1 MDPEVALRAAAAI
14 LGALVAARALYSAI
28 RTIILPRSSNDWV
41 TRVAFIAVRAVL
53 DLIAPPKR
61 PYAWR
66 DRVFAYF
73 GPVGLL
79 AAALTWILLVFAGFT
94 LLFWGTGT
102 TTLGQAA
109 RESGSALLTLG
120 FYSPPG
126 GIQTA
131 LTFIEAV
138 LGLGLAA
145 LLVTYLP
152 TIHGAFSRREVAVNL
167 LEVRADSPASAVAM
181 LERYQRL
188 GRWDALH
195 LEWERWEV
203 WFAELEESH
212 TSIAALAFY
221 RSTRATNSWIT
232 AAGAVMDAAALS
244 RSLLDI
250 PRDVQA
256 DLAIRAGFVALR
268 SIADFFGIAY
278 DPHPAQGD
286 PTSVTREKF
295 DLAAFEL
302 EAAGLPLKE
311 DRDQAFRDFNGWR
324 VNYDRTLLAISR
336 LIVAPVAHW
345 NGTSER
351 ESLGRVQLNQ
361 RRRTA

>member
-1 MDPEVALRAAAAI
+1 MDPEMLLRLAAAV
-14 LGALVAARALYSAI
+14 LGALIAARALYSAI
-28 RTIILPRSSNDWV
+28 RTIILPRSSNDWI
-41 TRVAFIAVRAVL
+41 TRVAFIAVRMVL
-53 DLIAPPKR
+53 DFIAPAR
-61 PYAWR
+61 SAYAWR

-94 LLFWGTGT
+94 LIFWGTGT
-102 TTLGQAA
+102 ATLSHAA
-109 RESGSALLTLG
+109 RESGSGLLTLG
-120 FYSPPG
+120 FFAPPG

-131 LTFIEAV
+131 LTFVEAV

-145 LLVTYLP
+145 LLIAYLP
-152 TIHGAFSRREVAVNL
+152 TIHSAFSRREVAVNL

-188 GRWDALH
+188 GRWDVLH
-195 LEWERWEV
+195 LEWERWEI

-221 RSTRATNSWIT
+221 RSTRPTNSWIT
-232 AAGAVMDAAALS
+232 AAGAVMDAAALC

-250 PRDVQA
+250 PKDIQA

-278 DPHPAQGD
+278 DLRPAQTD

-295 DLAAFEL
+295 DQAAAEL
-302 EAAGLPLKE
+302 EAAGIPLRP

-336 LIVAPVAHW
+336 LVVAPAAFW
-345 NGTSER
+345 NGAAER
-351 ESLGRVQLNQ
+351 EMLGRIDLDPG
-361 RRRTA
+361 RARH

>member
-1 MDPEVALRAAAAI
+1 MDPEMLLRLAAVVVGTLI
-14 LGALVAARALYSAI
+14 AARALYSAI
-28 RTIILPRSSNDWV
+28 RTIILPRSSNDWI
-41 TRVAFIAVRAVL
+41 TRMAFLAVRFVL
-53 DLIAPPKR
+53 DFIAPPRR
-61 PYAWR
+61 PFLWR

-79 AAALTWILLVFAGFT
+79 AAALTWLLLVFSGFT
-94 LLFWGTGT
+94 LIFWGTGT
-102 TTLGQAA
+102 RTLSHAA

-120 FYSPPG
+120 FFAPG
-126 GIQTA
+126 GALQTA
-131 LTFIEAV
+131 LTFVEAA

-181 LERYQRL
+181 LERFQRL

-221 RSTRATNSWIT
+221 RSPRPTNSWIT
-232 AAGAVMDAAALS
+232 AAGAVMDAAALC

-250 PRDVQA
+250 PKDVQA

-268 SIADFFGIAY
+268 SIADFFGITY
-278 DPHPAQGD
+278 DAHPAQTDG
-286 PTSVTREKF
+286 TSVTREKF

-302 EAAGLPLKE
+302 EAAGLPLRE
-311 DRDQAFRDFNGWR
+311 DRNQAFRDFNGWR
-324 VNYDRTLLAISR
+324 INYDRTLLAISR
-336 LIVAPVAHW
+336 LIVAPPAQW
-345 NGTSER
+345 NGTAER
-351 ESLGRVQLNQ
+351 ERYGRLDRDAEKV
-361 RRRTA
+361 RT

>member
-1 MDPEVALRAAAAI
+1 VDSAALLRLAAAVF
-14 LGALVAARALYSAI
+14 GALVAARALYSAI
-28 RTIILPRSSNDWV
+28 RTIILPRSSNDWI
-41 TRVAFIAVRAVL
+41 TRMAFIAVRLVL
-53 DLIAPPKR
+53 DFIAPPKR
-61 PYAWR
+61 PYLWR
-66 DRVFAYF
+66 DRVYAYF
-73 GPVGLL
+73 GPLGLL
-79 AAALTWILLVFAGFT
+79 AAALTWILLVFSGFT

-102 TTLGQAA
+102 NTLTHAA

-120 FYSPPG
+120 FFSPPG

-152 TIHGAFSRREVAVNL
+152 TIHSAFSRREVAVNL
-167 LEVRADSPASAVAM
+167 LEVRADSPPSAVAM

-221 RSTRATNSWIT
+221 RSPRPMNSWIT
-232 AAGAVMDAAALS
+232 AAGVVMDAAALC

-250 PRDVQA
+250 PKDIQA

-268 SIADFFGIAY
+268 SIADFFGIDY
-278 DPHPAQGD
+278 DPRPAQTS
-286 PTSVTREKF
+286 PTSVTRDKF

-302 EAAGLPLKE
+302 EAAGLPLRE

-336 LIVAPVAHW
+336 LIVAPPALW
-345 NGTSER
+345 NGPAER
-351 ESLGRVQLNQ
+351 ETLGRPGRLGGET
-361 RRRTA
+361 RR

>member
-1 MDPEVALRAAAAI
+1 VDLAVLLHFAAVI
-14 LGALVAARALYSAI
+14 VGALVAARALYSAI
-28 RTIILPRSSNDWV
+28 KTIILPRSSNDWI
-41 TRVAFIAVRAVL
+41 TRVAFLAVRFVL
-53 DLIAPPKR
+53 DFIAPPKR
-61 PYAWR
+61 PFAWR

-79 AAALTWILLVFAGFT
+79 AAAVTWILLVFAGFT
-94 LLFWGTGT
+94 LMYWGTGT
-102 TTLGQAA
+102 PTLTAAA

-120 FYSPPG
+120 FVEPSG
-126 GIQTA
+126 HVQTA

-145 LLVTYLP
+145 LLITYLP
-152 TIHGAFSRREVAVNL
+152 TIHSAFSRREVAVNL

-195 LEWERWEV
+195 VEWERWEV

-221 RSTRATNSWIT
+221 RSPRPTNSWIT
-232 AAGAVMDAAALS
+232 AAGAVMDAAALC

-250 PRDVQA
+250 PKDIQA

-268 SIADFFGIAY
+268 SIADFFGIEY
-278 DPHPAQGD
+278 DPHPAQTD
-286 PTSVTREKF
+286 VTSVTREKF

-302 EAAGLPLKE
+302 ESAGLPLRP

-336 LIVAPVAHW
+336 LIVAPVANW
-345 NGTSER
+345 NGTAER
-351 ESLGRVQLNQ
+351 EAFGQ
-361 RRRTA
+361 RRPKRAVRP

>member
-1 MDPEVALRAAAAI
+1 MDPVMLLRAAVVVF
-14 LGALVAARALYSAI
+14 GALVAARALYSAI
-28 RTIILPRSSNDWV
+28 RTIILPRSSNDWI
-41 TRVAFIAVRAVL
+41 TRMAFLAVRFVL
-53 DLIAPPKR
+53 DFIAPPKR
-61 PYAWR
+61 PFAWR

-79 AAALTWILLVFAGFT
+79 SAAVTWILLVFAGFT
-94 LLFWGTGT
+94 LMYWGTGAP
-102 TTLGQAA
+102 TLTAAA

-120 FYSPPG
+120 FYSPQG
-126 GIQTA
+126 HVQTA

-145 LLVTYLP
+145 LLITYLP
-152 TIHGAFSRREVAVNL
+152 TIHSAFSRREVAVNL

-221 RSTRATNSWIT
+221 RSPRPLNSWIT
-232 AAGAVMDAAALS
+232 AAGAVMDAAALC

-250 PRDVQA
+250 PKDIQA

-268 SIADFFGIAY
+268 SIADFFGIEY
-278 DPHPAQGD
+278 DPRPAQSD
-286 PTSVTREKF
+286 ATSVTREKF

-302 EAAGLPLKE
+302 EAAGLPLRI

-336 LIVAPVAHW
+336 LIVAPPANW
-345 NGTSER
+345 NGTAER
-351 ESLGRVQLNQ
+351 EAFGGVRPN
-361 RRRTA
+361 RPGPR